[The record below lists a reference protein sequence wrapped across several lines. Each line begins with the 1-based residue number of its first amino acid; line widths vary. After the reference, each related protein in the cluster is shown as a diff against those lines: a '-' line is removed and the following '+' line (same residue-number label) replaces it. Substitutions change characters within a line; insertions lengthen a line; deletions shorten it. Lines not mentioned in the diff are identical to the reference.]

1 MSTSNGAEKS
11 IVVRAVQRRRYTD
24 TNGRTVRRIIRLN
37 GPILS
42 SDLEGMKD
50 GEQVTLWIEETPQ
63 TEVAIGSL
71 QVTTDEEHIEQLAPE
86 IQLTLPRAAFADF
99 WDAAS
104 STDSALRNVT
114 LKIGDAMM
122 EHAIT
127 DVVLLEGTPLHPVVA
142 EVRLIWRPL
151 RLLLIGLFAAAGV
164 LVALEILRLVWVLW
178 HGGSAGG
185 A

>member
-1 MSTSNGAEKS
+1 MSTSNDPEKS
-11 IVVRAVQRRRYTD
+11 IVVRVVQRRRYTD
-24 TNGRTVRRIIRLN
+24 TNGRTVRRIIKLN

-71 QVTTDEEHIEQLAPE
+71 QITTDEEHREQLAPE

-104 STDSALRNVT
+104 RTNSALRNVT

-151 RLLLIGLFAAAGV
+151 RLLLIGLFAAFGV
-164 LVALEILRLVWVLW
+164 FVALEILRLVWVLW

-185 A
+185 T